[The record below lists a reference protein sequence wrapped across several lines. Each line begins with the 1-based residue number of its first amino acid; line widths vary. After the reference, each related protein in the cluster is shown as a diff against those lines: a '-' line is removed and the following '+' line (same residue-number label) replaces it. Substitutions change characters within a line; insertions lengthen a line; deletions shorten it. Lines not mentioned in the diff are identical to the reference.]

1 MLTVRLTYC
10 HQTDSVTELHAFRTD
25 AECAKFLNALAI
37 QRKKEAC
44 ERTGVIFEN
53 WMQNNT
59 LTEKDLPYAKKGD
72 FKRETYCAAVWKK
85 FNQRVRNYK
94 EVGWRLVRDHQDF
107 PKLKVEIINH

>member
-25 AECAKFLNALAI
+25 AECEKFLNALAI

-44 ERTGVIFEN
+44 ERTGVTFEN

-59 LTEKDLPYAKKGD
+59 QTCKTIFKDS
-72 FKRETYCAAVWKK
+72 AVRK
-85 FNQRVRNYK
+85 FYQRVRNYE
-94 EVGWRLVRDHQDF
+94 EVGLRLKVEHQDF